1 MESGD
6 CNLLVFFEDLDQLVD
21 LNSGVRCL
29 LVACNLQV
37 WSNYVAMSGET
48 GDCYLL
54 VLCRYGAMV

>member
-37 WSNYVAMSGET
+37 WSNYVAMSGEP

-54 VLCRYGAMV
+54 VFCRSGAMI